1 MIRVFFSYSHID
13 EKYRNELEKHL
24 KSLQRQGL
32 IESWH
37 DRRITAGE
45 HWADRIDQELRGA
58 DIILLLVSSDFISSD
73 YCYELE
79 MQEALARHERGEA
92 VVIPVIVRPCH
103 WTGLPFGKLQAATQD
118 GKAVEKYPSLD
129 DAFVEVT
136 QKIEAV
142 AKSLARRKAQVTQTI
157 QPLETDRSYTATPKI
172 DSPRSSNLAIPRV
185 FTDHEKDTHVA
196 EAFNYIANFFDSS
209 LKELE
214 NRYPDISYRFE
225 RVDARTFEA
234 AIYRYGNQASRCGI
248 WLGNTLSGWTKGP
261 ESISFSLS
269 GIGQR
274 NSFNEQLSITEDGYS
289 LGLKSIGFLGFGRYP
304 GDSEKTLT
312 NNGAAEYL
320 WSIFFEPVQ
329 SRS

>member
-1 MIRVFFSYSHID
+1 MIRVFFSYSHVD

-37 DRRITAGE
+37 DRRISAGE
-45 HWADRIDQELRGA
+45 DWANRIDQELRHA
-58 DIILLLVSSDFISSD
+58 DIILLLVSSDFINSD

-79 MQEALARHERGEA
+79 MREALARHEREEA

-118 GKAVEKYPSLD
+118 GKPVEKYPSLD

-142 AKSLARRKAQVTQTI
+142 AKDIASRQGQLSSTTPRVA
-157 QPLETDRSYTATPKI
+157 TDRGYTETPKV

-185 FTDHEKDTHVA
+185 FTDHDKDTYIA
-196 EAFNYIANFFDSS
+196 EAFNYIANFFESS

-214 NRYPDISYRFE
+214 KRYPDISYRFE

-234 AIYRYGNQASRCGI
+234 AIYRNGNQSSRCGI
-248 WLGNTLSGWTKGP
+248 WLGNTLSGWTQGP
-261 ESISFSLS
+261 ESITFSLS

-274 NSFNEQLSITEDGYS
+274 NSFNEQLSITEDSNS
-289 LGLKSIGFLGFGRYP
+289 LGLKAMGFGRYP
-304 GDSEKTLT
+304 GGADKTMT
-312 NNGAAEYL
+312 NNGAAEHL
-320 WSIFFEPVQ
+320 WSMFFEPMKH
-329 SRS
+329 RA